1 MKNKKSIII
10 LSLSGVVYLGSAIA
24 FAAVSIGNSIS
35 VISPEESKLN
45 EEFGLRSKNGFF
57 DSLHNYNIYK
67 SFTFTEVEINSFPKA
82 TQNLIRNKIDYF
94 SWTSQL
100 NQEYTSY
107 LNYQVKPFFPKGAA
121 KDKEVT
127 RVNNIILINSNAI
140 IFLISSIIWFLATIG
155 IIVGITMIIKNKN
168 KK

>member
-1 MKNKKSIII
+1 MKNKKSIIVI
-10 LSLSGVVYLGSAIA
+10 SLSGIIYLASAIA
-24 FAAVSIGNSIS
+24 FAVVSIGNSIS
-35 VISPEESKLN
+35 VMSSEESSLN

-57 DSLHNYNIYK
+57 DSLHNYNVYK

-100 NQEYTSY
+100 SQEYTSY
-107 LNYQVKPFFPKGAA
+107 LNNQVKPFYPNGSAR
-121 KDKEVT
+121 DKEIA

-155 IIVGITMIIKNKN
+155 IIVGVTMIIKNKN